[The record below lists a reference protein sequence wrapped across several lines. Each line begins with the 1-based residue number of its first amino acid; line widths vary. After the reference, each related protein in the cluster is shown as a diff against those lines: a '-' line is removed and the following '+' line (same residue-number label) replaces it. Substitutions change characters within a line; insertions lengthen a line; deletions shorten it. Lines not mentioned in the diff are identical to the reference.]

1 MSASAKGTGDG
12 GGVDP
17 VLMQIIG
24 GELDS
29 VAKEMAHQLIRSSYS
44 VLIRESEDMGC
55 ALLNTRCEEIAES
68 DNTPFHV
75 GSLVAYTGGAMETIE
90 ERGIELEP
98 GDVMIHNHPYLGASH
113 SLDIGVIVPIF
124 WEGELFGF
132 SANTAHHLDIGGAQP
147 GGTIDLFDMYAE
159 GRIFNANFLYKAG
172 VRDDNMWNFFSDN
185 TRAPREV
192 IGDLSCQVAAARHGD
207 RRMIE
212 LLHKHGRETIET
224 YSNALIDYSERML
237 RAEIEKVPDG
247 TYEAEGWL
255 DDDGIHRDQPE
266 RINVKVVVEGS
277 SVTVDL
283 TESPP
288 QHANALNTP
297 YGGSTC
303 VGVYSLFRTL
313 LLDTFLADKYIPA
326 NSGGFRP
333 ITVIAPEGTIFNPKF
348 PAATQIRFNPINR
361 VADLILQALAPV
373 MPDRATAGNSA
384 QLNGMYMSGTYPD
397 GSYWIT
403 IEVDEG
409 SYGGRPGK
417 DGMDAVDCLS
427 ANIRNQPIEDL
438 ELHLPFRFHRYELIE
453 REFGHGTYRGGTSAV
468 RDYAFLTPAQVTTES
483 ERHAEIDPPPGVFGG
498 TPGRPGRF
506 WHVREDGSEERLY
519 SKVNAHRFEPGDRL
533 VIEGVTSGGYGDP
546 LERDPALVLDNALD
560 ELISTEQAREIYGV
574 VIDGREVDAAATET
588 LRTQMR
594 TSPARARES

>member
-1 MSASAKGTGDG
+1 MSTTA
-12 GGVDP
+12 VDP
-17 VLMQIIG
+17 VLLQIIG

-29 VAKEMAHQLIRSSYS
+29 IAKEMAHQLIRSSYS

-55 ALLNTRCEEIAES
+55 ALLNTRGEEIAES

-75 GSLVAYTGGAMETIE
+75 GSLVAYTRGAMQTIA

-98 GDVMIHNHPYLGASH
+98 GDVLIHNHPYLGASH
-113 SLDIGVIVPIF
+113 SLDIGVIVPVF
-124 WEGELFGF
+124 WDGALIAF

-172 VRDDNMWNFFSDN
+172 VRDDNMWNFFTDN
-185 TRAPREV
+185 NRAPRQV
-192 IGDLSCQVAAARHGD
+192 MGDLSCQVAAAQHGD
-207 RRMIE
+207 RRLRQ
-212 LLHKHGRETIET
+212 LLGKYGWDTVRT
-224 YSNALIDYSERML
+224 YSEALIDYSERML
-237 RAEIEKVPDG
+237 RAEIEKIPDG

-255 DDDGIHRDQPE
+255 DDDGVTRDRPE
-266 RINVKVVVEGS
+266 RINVKVVVAGS
-277 SVTVDL
+277 EVTVDL
-283 TESPP
+283 SESPP
-288 QHANALNTP
+288 QRPNALNTP

-313 LLDTFLADKYIPA
+313 LLDTFLSDKYIPA

-333 ITVIAPEGTIFNPKF
+333 ITVVAPEGTIFNPKF

-384 QLNGMYMSGTYPD
+384 QLNGMYMSGVYPD

-453 REFGHGTYRGGTSAV
+453 QEFGHGRYRGGTSAV

-483 ERHAEIDPPPGVFGG
+483 ERHADVDPPPGVFGG

-506 WHVREDGSEERLY
+506 WHVREDGSQERLY
-519 SKVNAHRFEPGDRL
+519 SKVNAHAFAAGDRL

-546 LERDPALVLDNALD
+546 LDRDPALVLDNLLD
-560 ELISTEQAREIYGV
+560 ELISPEQARDVYGV
-574 VIDGREVDAAATET
+574 VVAGRTVDEDATTARRTELRAAHKEA
-588 LRTQMR
+588 
-594 TSPARARES
+594 

>member
-1 MSASAKGTGDG
+1 MSEVIKTRGAE
-12 GGVDP
+12 VPELDP

-55 ALLNTRCEEIAES
+55 AILNTRCEEIAES

-75 GSLVAYTGGAMETIE
+75 GSLVAYTQGMLKTVK
-90 ERGIELEP
+90 ERGIELRP
-98 GDVMIHNHPYLGASH
+98 GDVLAHNHPYLGASH
-113 SLDIGVIVPIF
+113 SLDIGVIAPIF
-124 WEGELFGF
+124 HDGELVAF

-147 GGTIDLFDMYAE
+147 GATIDLFDMFAE
-159 GRIFNANFLYKAG
+159 GRLFNATFLYHEG
-172 VRDDNMWNFFSDN
+172 RRDDNMWFFFQDN
-185 TRAPREV
+185 NRAPREV
-192 IGDLSCQVAAARHGD
+192 MGDLSCQVAAAQHGV
-207 RRMIE
+207 RRMQE
-212 LLHKHGRETIET
+212 LIQKHGWETVRQ
-224 YSNALIDYSERML
+224 YSEALIDYSERML
-237 RAEIEKVPDG
+237 RAEIAKIPDG
-247 TYEAEGWL
+247 TYTAEGWL
-255 DDDGIHRDQPE
+255 DDDGIHRDEPQ
-266 RINVKVVVEGS
+266 RLAVKVAVEGDS
-277 SVTVDL
+277 ITVDL
-283 TESPP
+283 SDSPP
-288 QHANALNTP
+288 QRPNALNTP

-313 LLDTFLADKYIPA
+313 LLDTFLTEKYIPA

-361 VADLILQALAPV
+361 VADLLLQALAPV
-373 MPDRATAGNSA
+373 MPERTTAGNSA
-384 QLNGMYMSGTYPD
+384 QLNGMYMSGVYPD

-438 ELHLPFRFHRYELIE
+438 EMHLPFRFYRYELIE
-453 REFGHGTYRGGTSAV
+453 REFGHGRWRGGTSAV

-483 ERHAEIDPPPGVFGG
+483 ERHADIDPPPGVFGG

-506 WHVREDGSEERLY
+506 WHVHADGRRERLY

-546 LERDPALVLDNALD
+546 LDRDPALVLDNVLD
-560 ELISTEQAREIYGV
+560 ELISLEQARDIYGV
-574 VIDGREVDAAATET
+574 VINGRRLDEAATGA
-588 LRTQMR
+588 LRER
-594 TSPARARES
+594 LRRESDSG

>member
-1 MSASAKGTGDG
+1 MSRDD
-12 GGVDP
+12 VDP
-17 VLMQIIG
+17 VLLQIIG
-24 GELDS
+24 GALDS
-29 VAKEMAHQLIRSSYS
+29 IAKEMAHQLIRSSYS

-55 ALLNTRCEEIAES
+55 ALLNTRFEEIAES

-75 GSLVAYTGGAMETIE
+75 GSLVAYTKGMMQTIE
-90 ERGIELEP
+90 ARGIELRP
-98 GDVMIHNHPYLGASH
+98 GDVLAHNHPYLGASH
-113 SLDIGVIVPIF
+113 SLDIAIIAPIF
-124 WEGELFGF
+124 VDGRLVAF

-159 GRIFNANFLYKAG
+159 GRIFNATFLYREG
-172 VRDDNMWNFFSDN
+172 VRDDNMWFFFTDN

-192 IGDLSCQVAAARHGD
+192 MGDISCQVAAAQHGV
-207 RRMIE
+207 RRFGE
-212 LLHKHGRETIET
+212 LAAKYGWDTVQR
-224 YSNALIDYSERML
+224 YSEELIDYSERML
-237 RAEIEKVPDG
+237 RAEIAKIPDG

-255 DDDGIHRDQPE
+255 DDDGVHRDQPE
-266 RINVKVVVEGS
+266 RMLVKVVVEGD

-283 TESPP
+283 SESPP
-288 QHANALNTP
+288 QRPNALNTP

-303 VGVYSLFRTL
+303 VGIYSLFRTL
-313 LLDTFLADKYIPA
+313 LLDTFLSEKYIPA

-333 ITVIAPEGTIFNPKF
+333 ITVIAAEGTIFNPKF

-373 MPDRATAGNSA
+373 MPERTTAGNSA

-438 ELHLPFRFHRYELIE
+438 EMHLPFRFHRYKLIE
-453 REFGHGTYRGGTSAV
+453 REFGHGKWRGGTSAG

-483 ERHAEIDPPPGVFGG
+483 ERHADIDPPPGVFGG

-506 WHVREDGSEERLY
+506 WHVHEDGTRERRY
-519 SKVNAHRFEPGDRL
+519 SKVNAHRFAAGERL

-546 LERDPALVLDNALD
+546 LDRDPALVLDNCLD
-560 ELISTEQAREIYGV
+560 ELISVEQARDVYGV
-574 VIDGREVDAAATET
+574 VVDGRAVDAPATDALRAA
-588 LRTQMR
+588 M
-594 TSPARARES
+594 RARSTQTKENA